1 VSRTPSPSRRSV
13 GLLRDFNAAA
23 LAAGLTAFA
32 WYTFGAVPLHLG
44 VSDQLGL
51 DLAETSSWI
60 FVVWITGAI
69 SSIALSLR
77 YTQPIPITWSI
88 PGLVY
93 LGTLAGEFS
102 FAELVGAN
110 VVAGVLILV
119 LGLLGIGGRIM
130 AWLPLPIV
138 MGMFAGSI
146 LEYVVRLVDATV
158 DDVLVAGS
166 AVVGYVAGR
175 LIANPH
181 VPPVGLAALFG
192 ALAVFLGGRAESA
205 SVDWS
210 LPILQVPEFAFTPG
224 AVIAVSLP
232 LTVLALGLGN
242 VQGLGFLLA
251 QGYRVPIDRITVVV
265 GINSIANSF
274 LGGHQATV
282 ARTGVAIVAGRDAG
296 PLAQRYWANLVAA
309 ALTVVIA
316 VAASAVASLLGVLPA
331 TFVLALAGLAI
342 LAAFQDAVG
351 KAFGTELRFG
361 ALVAFAVAATPFAL
375 ANVTSD
381 FWAIVAGVVASL
393 LVERAEIV
401 RYWRDGAESRR
412 GIEAP

>member
-1 VSRTPSPSRRSV
+1 
-13 GLLRDFNAAA
+13 
-23 LAAGLTAFA
+23 
-32 WYTFGAVPLHLG
+32 
-44 VSDQLGL
+44 
-51 DLAETSSWI
+51 
-60 FVVWITGAI
+60 
-69 SSIALSLR
+69 
-77 YTQPIPITWSI
+77 
-88 PGLVY
+88 
-93 LGTLAGEFS
+93 
-102 FAELVGAN
+102 
-110 VVAGVLILV
+110 
-119 LGLLGIGGRIM
+119 
-130 AWLPLPIV
+130 
-138 MGMFAGSI
+138 
-146 LEYVVRLVDATV
+146 LE
-158 DDVLVAGS
+158 
-166 AVVGYVAGR
+166 
-175 LIANPH
+175 
-181 VPPVGLAALFG
+181 
-192 ALAVFLGGRAESA
+192 
-205 SVDWS
+205 

-393 LVERAEIV
+393 LVERPEIV